1 MVSNQ
6 EVLTLALTVILL
18 AHPSLTY
25 GVIVHVRPTIP
36 STSCPTHPCYTLTE
50 YAQHAGQLPNH
61 HLVLQFLP
69 GNHTLN
75 VNLTITSIFQLEI
88 LGNASAVEP
97 IRVACN
103 SNVAFTFRYIFKVK
117 IDGLAFVSC
126 SRSHVV

>member
-1 MVSNQ
+1 MVSYQ

-36 STSCPTHPCYTLTE
+36 STSCPMHPCYTLTE
-50 YAQHAGQLPNH
+50 YAQHAGQLLNH

-88 LGNASAVEP
+88 LGNGSAVEP

-103 SNVAFTFRYIFKVK
+103 SNVAFTFRYIF
-117 IDGLAFVSC
+117 
-126 SRSHVV
+126 